1 MVLYM
6 LTLPKTYNIIS
17 ITSLYGFYYHI
28 KEHWRPFLLYDDVY
42 LFGDSVARGIIVDE
56 QGKYVPIKE
65 CFSALVAEK
74 LGINL
79 VNKARFGCTITKGFD
94 ILRRYISGERA
105 PLPTGKGVG
114 LAVLEFGGNDCDFL
128 WDQVAAK
135 PEAEHLPATP
145 LAEFSALYSQMIDT
159 MRSHG
164 LRPVIMSLPPLVA
177 DRYFDW
183 ITRNGLDR
191 RAILSWLGD
200 VQQIFRWHE
209 RYDEAVR
216 RIASVKSCP
225 LLDIRKAFL
234 EKSNY
239 REYMCQDGIHPNR
252 EGHRLIESAFEAY
265 ASRADSFL
273 LA

>member
-1 MVLYM
+1 
-6 LTLPKTYNIIS
+6 
-17 ITSLYGFYYHI
+17 
-28 KEHWRPFLLYDDVY
+28 LLYDDVY

-177 DRYFDW
+177 DRYFV
-183 ITRNGLDR
+183 LDNAQWTGPKSNPFMAGR
-191 RAILSWLGD
+191 MCSRFF
-200 VQQIFRWHE
+200 VWHE

-239 REYMCQDGIHPNR
+239 REYMCQGR
-252 EGHRLIESAFEAY
+252 
-265 ASRADSFL
+265 DSSEQGRPSSH
-273 LA
+273 